1 MTQVSGRSWF
11 IAAVILDLV
20 LLAFGTYMA
29 KSAADIA
36 IRTGG
41 DTAPVAIAILFAAL
55 PVFCLLAPFAARRAD
70 RRNRPPAQQVA
81 LFAAPWVYAL
91 FLVVFLFNS

>member
-1 MTQVSGRSWF
+1 MSRGWL
-11 IAAVILDLV
+11 AAALILDLV
-20 LLAFGTYMA
+20 LLVFGVYMA

-41 DTAPVAIAILFAAL
+41 DTAPLAIAVLFTVL
-55 PVFCLLAPFAARRAD
+55 PVFCLVAPFAARQAA
-70 RRNRPPAQQVA
+70 RRNRPQTQLVA

-91 FLVVFLFNS
+91 FLLVFLFNS

>member
-1 MTQVSGRSWF
+1 MSRGWLAT
-11 IAAVILDLV
+11 ALILDLV
-20 LLAFGTYMA
+20 LLAFGVYMA

-41 DTAPVAIAILFAAL
+41 DTAPLAIAVLFTAL
-55 PVFCLLAPFAARRAD
+55 PVFCLVAPFAARRAA
-70 RRNRPPAQQVA
+70 RRNRPQTRLVA
-81 LFAAPWVYAL
+81 LFAAPWVYAF

>member
-1 MTQVSGRSWF
+1 MRDTGRGWF
-11 IAAVILDLV
+11 IAGLILDMALF
-20 LLAFGTYMA
+20 AFGSYMA
-29 KSAADIA
+29 KSAAEIA

-55 PVFCLLAPFAARRAD
+55 PGLCLAAPFAAHRAR
-70 RRNRPPAQQVA
+70 RRNRPRAQLIA
-81 LFAAPWVYAL
+81 LFAAPWAYAL

>member
-1 MTQVSGRSWF
+1 MTRGWF
-11 IAAVILDLV
+11 VAGLVLDMV
-20 LLAFGTYMA
+20 LLAFGIYMA

-41 DTAPVAIAILFAAL
+41 DTVPVAIAALFAAL
-55 PVFCLLAPFAARRAD
+55 PVLCLVAPFAARRAQ
-70 RRNRPPAQQVA
+70 RRNRPRAQLVG
-81 LFAAPWVYAL
+81 LFAAPWVYAI

>member
-1 MTQVSGRSWF
+1 MRDTGRGWF
-11 IAAVILDLV
+11 IAGLILDV
-20 LLAFGTYMA
+20 ALLAFGSYMA
-29 KSAADIA
+29 KSAAEIA

-55 PVFCLLAPFAARRAD
+55 PGLCLAAPFAARRAR
-70 RRNRPPAQQVA
+70 RRNRPPAQLVA

>member
-1 MTQVSGRSWF
+1 MSRGWF
-11 IAAVILDLV
+11 VAGLILDV
-20 LLAFGTYMA
+20 MLLAFGVYMA

-41 DTAPVAIAILFAAL
+41 ETAPVAIAVLFAAL
-55 PVFCLLAPFAARRAD
+55 PVFCLVAPFAARRAQ
-70 RRNRPPAQQVA
+70 RRNRPRAQMVG

>member
-1 MTQVSGRSWF
+1 MRSGWYL
-11 IAAVILDLV
+11 AAFGLDLL
-20 LLAFGTYMA
+20 LLAFGIYMA
-29 KSAADIA
+29 KSAAEIA

-41 DTAPVAIAILFAAL
+41 DTVPVAIAILFGVL
-55 PVFCLLAPFAARRAD
+55 PVFCLVAPFAARRAW
-70 RRNRPPAQQVA
+70 RRNRPRAQLVA